1 MTKQI
6 LFGLAL
12 AGALFGAPAA
22 NAQDAKAGESLF
34 KRACAACHTVEAGKN
49 KVGPSLAGVFGRP
62 AGAVDG
68 FAYSPALKN
77 SGKTWDEAALSA
89 YLKDPKGYIPGNKM
103 AYAGL
108 KKDEDLANVVAYL
121 KTVQ

>member
-12 AGALFGAPAA
+12 AGALLGAPAA
-22 NAQDAKAGESLF
+22 NAQDAAAGESFF

-49 KVGPSLAGVFGRP
+49 KVGPSLAGVVGRP
-62 AGAVDG
+62 AGSVEG
-68 FAYSPALKN
+68 FAYSPAMKN
-77 SGKTWDEAALSA
+77 SGKTWDEASLSD

-103 AYAGL
+103 AYAGI
-108 KKDEDLANVVAYL
+108 KKDDDLANVVAYL
-121 KTVQ
+121 KTVK